1 MKGFIPIVI
10 PYLAS
15 DAQGREL
22 ELAVCGW
29 RAHFMEQYR
38 IYIVGDRHPIVDRG
52 EDDIEFIEC
61 PRIQPVKGQ
70 YLPHLDIVNK
80 FLKYFEQNPHT
91 PGFVYA
97 CDDMYAVRDFT
108 ILDIATPKI
117 SEKEIAP
124 FDWKKE
130 GGWLGDIG
138 KTRELCIGSGLP
150 IMNWVCH
157 LPVLYSRQ
165 LFDLI
170 LSSKNGTKESYVWEN
185 IFFNL
190 MYNQDDEPRL
200 VPPTGSKWK
209 YEVKTSNPGI
219 SSTDEANAIWITNA
233 NCGWSKR
240 LEDILWAHYREI
252 LPVNG

>member
-1 MKGFIPIVI
+1 MPVVI
-10 PYLAS
+10 PYLAD

-29 RAHFMEQYR
+29 RAHFMEQNK
-38 IYIVGDRHPIVDRG
+38 IFIVGDRHPVVDRG
-52 EDDIEFIEC
+52 GDDIEFIEC
-61 PRIQPVKGQ
+61 PRIAPVEGQ

-80 FLKYFEQNPHT
+80 FFAFYERYPDI
-91 PGFVYA
+91 PGFIYA

-108 ILDIATPKI
+108 ILDIAKPKI
-117 SEKEIAP
+117 SEREIAP

-130 GGWLGDIG
+130 GGWLGDLG
-138 KTRELCIGSGLP
+138 KTRDLCMRLGISA
-150 IMNWVCH
+150 MNRVCH
-157 LPVLYSRQ
+157 LPVMYGRE
-165 LFDLI
+165 LFSLIDDLD
-170 LSSKNGTKESYVWEN
+170 GRHESYVWEN
-185 IFFNL
+185 IYLNFFPNG
-190 MYNQDDEPRL
+190 EL

-240 LEDILWAHYREI
+240 LEDILWEHYREI